1 MNSIP
6 LRFVTLDMPE
16 PNHPVLKI
24 QTMDSETIFQFEITH
39 DHLLLLNNRTADIL
53 LTRKLHE

>member
-1 MNSIP
+1 MTSIP
-6 LRFVTLDMPE
+6 LKLVALDMPE

-24 QTMDSETIFQFEITH
+24 QTMDSETIFQFEVTR
-39 DHLLLLNNRTADIL
+39 DHLLLLNNQTADIL

>member
-6 LRFVTLDMPE
+6 LRFVALDMPE

-24 QTMDSETIFQFEITH
+24 QTADSETIFQFEVTR